1 MSEVERPLL
10 WEQRGPVGIA
20 TLNRPH
26 ALNAITVELLE
37 ELERR
42 LAEAEADPSVR
53 AIVLASSG
61 EKAFSVGADLKALA
75 GEYDDTAGLDLL
87 VTVFHRALGRVESFP
102 RPVIAAIRGYCLGG
116 GLELA
121 LTADLRV
128 AADDARLGLPE
139 VKVGSMPGA
148 GGTQRLP
155 WLIGAAQAKELMF
168 TGEPVDAAEAHRLG
182 LVNRVVP
189 AASLLAEATAFAD
202 VLGRRAPLALQKIKE
217 AVNGSRDAPLEE
229 GLALERSCHDF
240 LRDSEDRREGIRA
253 FVEKREPVF
262 VGR

>member
-1 MSEVERPLL
+1 MSGVERPLL
-10 WEQRGPVGIA
+10 WEQQGPVAIA

-87 VTVFHRALGRVESFP
+87 VTVFQRALGRVESFP
-102 RPVIAAIRGYCLGG
+102 GPVIAAIRGYCLGG

-155 WLIGAAQAKELMF
+155 WLIGAARAKELMF
-168 TGEPVDAAEAHRLG
+168 TGEPIDAAEAHRLG

-189 AASLLAEATAFAD
+189 AASLLAEATTFAD

-217 AVNGSRDAPLEE
+217 AVNGSRDASLEE
-229 GLALERSCHDF
+229 GLALERRCHDF